1 MNFTARS
8 DRLARRLREA
18 FFGSRFILVYHKI
31 ENVGC
36 DPWGLAVSPER
47 FSEHLDV
54 LAGYGACLT
63 ISEMARRIADGTLPR
78 RAVAITFDD
87 GYADNLHQALP
98 RLAHQNLPATLFL
111 SPGLLGCGREF
122 WWDELE
128 RIVFG
133 TEKLP
138 DRLVLD
144 SGGLQLDLSLPHFDT
159 VADPGAWRAWNEP
172 DSSRAFLYLELWKR
186 LRALPQTRQAEVLD
200 ALLDWAGAPRLVRE
214 THRAMIQAEM
224 ARLASE
230 GVFEIGAH
238 TMTHLSLPAHSAE
251 LQGEEL
257 RASKSACSEIAGY
270 TVSSFSYP
278 YGDHNAAT
286 ASYARDAGFTAAC
299 TTRQALLEAGCDR
312 FRLPRI
318 QAHDWS
324 GEDLARKIGVL
335 FR

>member
-1 MNFTARS
+1 VSIIARS
-8 DRLARRLREA
+8 DRLARRLRETL
-18 FFGSRFILVYHKI
+18 FGSRFILVYHKI
-31 ENVGC
+31 EDVDR

-47 FSEHLDV
+47 FGEHLDV
-54 LAGYGACLT
+54 LAAYGACLT
-63 ISEMARRIADGTLPR
+63 FSEMARRSADGTLPR

-98 RLAHQNLPATLFL
+98 RLAERNLPATLFL
-111 SPGLLGCGREF
+111 SPGLLGSGREF

-133 TEKLP
+133 TDTLP

-144 SGGLQLDLSLPHFDT
+144 AGGLQLDISLPYLKND
-159 VADPGAWRAWNEP
+159 ADPGAWRAWDEP

-186 LRALPQTRQAEVLD
+186 LRPLPRSTQAEVLD
-200 ALLDWAGAPRLVRE
+200 ALLDWAGAPGLVRD
-214 THRAMIQAEM
+214 THRAMTQAEV
-224 ARLASE
+224 ARFAGE

-251 LQGEEL
+251 LQSEEM
-257 RASKSACSEIAGY
+257 RASKAACSDIAGY
-270 TVSSFSYP
+270 EVTSFSYP
-278 YGDHNAAT
+278 YGDHDDAT
-286 ASYARDAGFTAAC
+286 VSCARDAGFTAAC
-299 TTRQALLEAGCDR
+299 TTRQALLDTGCDR

-324 GEDLARKIGVL
+324 GENLARKIAVL
-335 FR
+335 FN